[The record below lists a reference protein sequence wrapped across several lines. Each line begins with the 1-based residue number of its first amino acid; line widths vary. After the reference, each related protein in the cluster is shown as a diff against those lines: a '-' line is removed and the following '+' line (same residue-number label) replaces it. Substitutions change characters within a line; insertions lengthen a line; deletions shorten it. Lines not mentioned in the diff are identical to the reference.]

1 MTEELGLHLTIP
13 GVFCLFLFRT
23 LRSYLVALDF
33 SVFIRAKSVDRR
45 LIGRIKM
52 MKDGKTRLCTARWD
66 PCDAELPNAQ
76 PQLPTAS
83 CMVGVLNVM

>member
-13 GVFCLFLFRT
+13 GVFCLFLFRM
-23 LRSYLVALDF
+23 LRWYLVALEF
-33 SVFIRAKSVDRR
+33 SVFFRAKSVDRR

-52 MKDGKTRLCTARWD
+52 MKGGKTTIVRLGGTL
-66 PCDAELPNAQ
+66 DAELPNAQ